1 MAGYYQH
8 EPPMQPAEMSPQANA
23 HFIASQQ
30 MVEASEAKNPETEEG
45 KELHSELCGGRHGR

>member
-23 HFIASQQ
+23 NFLASRQ
-30 MVEASEAKNPETEEG
+30 MVEPPEAKP
-45 KELHSELCGGRHGR
+45 HGI